1 MIAQRARRADAAA
14 DISELVGQV
23 GDAAW
28 HHAAERT
35 QDFQARIRSAV

>member
-14 DISELVGQV
+14 DITELVGQV
-23 GDAAW
+23 RDASW
-28 HHAAERT
+28 HHTAERT